1 MPELP
6 EVETIRLQLSQYIP
20 GLKIEEIE
28 VVQRK
33 SFIGD
38 EKQFKGVI
46 IGKLKRLG
54 KMIFI
59 DTDCEADLVIHL
71 KMTGQLIFQKSD
83 FRNQI
88 SVNKLPN
95 KYTRVIIN
103 FTEGSRLYFNDL
115 RRFGWIKV
123 MRLTELQEKLKKIGP
138 DPLKIS
144 RDVFCQILLNS
155 KNPVKLTL
163 MDQEKLS
170 GVGNIYANESLF
182 LAKINPRLASNKINK
197 AKANLLLNSLQKTLA
212 KGIKWGGASDNNY
225 LNAFGEKG
233 EMQEHFLV
241 YGKEGEH
248 CINKCGGKIIRIK
261 QGGRSSFF
269 CPTCQ
274 KSVIIGKTDG

>member
-6 EVETIRLQLSQYIP
+6 EVETIKHQLARLIN
-20 GLKIEEIE
+20 GFKIREIE

-38 EKQFKGVI
+38 ADLFRGVRI
-46 IGKLKRLG
+46 TDVRRFG
-54 KMIFI
+54 KMLVV
-59 DTDCEADLVIHL
+59 DTNRVVSLVVHL
-71 KMTGQLIFQKSD
+71 KMTGQLIFQKLD
-83 FRNQI
+83 FRSQI
-88 SVNKLPN
+88 SEGKLPN
-95 KYTRVIIN
+95 KFTRVIIY
-103 FTEGSRLYFNDL
+103 FTDGSRLFFNDL
-115 RRFGWIKV
+115 RRFGWIKA
-123 MRLTELQEKLKKIGP
+123 MKLTDLKEKLKKIGP
-138 DPLKIS
+138 DPLKITG
-144 RDVFCQILLNS
+144 DVFYQILLNS
-155 KNPVKLTL
+155 KKPVKLIL
-163 MDQEKLS
+163 MDQEKLA

-182 LAKINPRLASNKINK
+182 LAKINPRMASNKIKK

-248 CINKCGGKIIRIK
+248 CINKCGGNIIRIK

-269 CPTCQ
+269 CPKCQ
-274 KSVIIGKTDG
+274 ILI